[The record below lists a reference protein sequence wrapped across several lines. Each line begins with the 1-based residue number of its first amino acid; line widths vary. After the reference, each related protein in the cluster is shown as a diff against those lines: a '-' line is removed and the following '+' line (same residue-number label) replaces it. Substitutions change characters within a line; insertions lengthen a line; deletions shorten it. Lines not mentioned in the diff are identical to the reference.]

1 MPFVE
6 NPAHLSKSRLRSDL
20 VAHNVPLPPAASK
33 KEALVKLHEKH
44 IDQRRAA
51 DFSSD
56 EEEEEE
62 DRHKDGAE
70 AREPIDLRCLT
81 DDELRATLL
90 KYGFKAG
97 PIVASTRTLYEK
109 NLRNLLLSDGYEL
122 LNEENITVTYSD
134 SEEEG
139 EEEEKE
145 GNGDQEDEESGSEE
159 TSDESEQVQQESSEA
174 ATSRKKESSS
184 MKKSRDA
191 LKSSTQAQS
200 NCMQI
205 PAGITGAS
213 SKNQRAGLA
222 SGATSGC
229 QPDVSK
235 GHPSFTETF
244 SITEILEKE
253 SLRHSHYHFILDY
266 DHSDGAQWEQ
276 YAEKLAAL
284 QQEYTEFLEKPKK
297 DILKDLLPDTQAT
310 PSGIYVTCRKP
321 IKGAARRPVQY
332 AYPDSPVSPAT
343 FERREVERRLV
354 PMHIR
359 ILVFFFLVFILYII
373 YVNV

>member
-62 DRHKDGAE
+62 DRHVDGAE

-145 GNGDQEDEESGSEE
+145 GNGDQEDEESGFYFR
-159 TSDESEQVQQESSEA
+159 TV
-174 ATSRKKESSS
+174 
-184 MKKSRDA
+184 
-191 LKSSTQAQS
+191 L
-200 NCMQI
+200 
-205 PAGITGAS
+205 
-213 SKNQRAGLA
+213 
-222 SGATSGC
+222 
-229 QPDVSK
+229 
-235 GHPSFTETF
+235 SF
-244 SITEILEKE
+244 
-253 SLRHSHYHFILDY
+253 
-266 DHSDGAQWEQ
+266 
-276 YAEKLAAL
+276 
-284 QQEYTEFLEKPKK
+284 
-297 DILKDLLPDTQAT
+297 
-310 PSGIYVTCRKP
+310 VTCRKP

-373 YVNV
+373 YVNVCLGANLKYSLTKCKDISRSVRIKCIFVG